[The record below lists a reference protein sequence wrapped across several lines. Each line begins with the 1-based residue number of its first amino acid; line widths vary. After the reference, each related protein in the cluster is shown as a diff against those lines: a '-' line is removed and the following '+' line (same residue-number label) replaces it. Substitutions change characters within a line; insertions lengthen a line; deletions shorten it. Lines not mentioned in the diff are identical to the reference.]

1 MTKII
6 ATLGLV
12 SDSKEKILELA
23 NAGVEIF
30 RLNFSHGSH
39 EWHKKC
45 IETIRSVKPN
55 SIIMLDTK
63 GPEIRT
69 GDIQDI
75 NGKSSFFTITKGEIL
90 KLVSTIEEQDV
101 FFEKSDTKNTKNTTN
116 TKNKKLFINHKNF
129 ANDVVVGD
137 IIALNSGLQNL
148 KVINVNTDKKIIT
161 TQVLQSGKIKSRRHV
176 NLVGKDVSLLTTTE
190 IDKSDIIFGLE
201 QGINCIAMSFV
212 RHASDIEYVKNICKQ
227 YKNKKNND
235 KTIKIYAKIETQE
248 AMNNLEEIAK
258 ISDGLMVARG
268 DLGVETPFE
277 FVPAKRKKILK
288 IGKKYNC
295 EVIVATE
302 MLESMITKPRPTRA
316 EVSDITFA
324 VWQEA
329 DYTMLSGETAAGDFP
344 VESVRVMKKV
354 IDAAIQTQ

>member
-1 MTKII
+1 MTKIV

-12 SDSKEKILELA
+12 SETKDKILALA

-55 SIIMLDTK
+55 AIIMLDTK
-63 GPEIRT
+63 GPEMRT
-69 GDIQDI
+69 GDIFDE
-75 NGKSSFFTITKGEIL
+75 NGNPTFFPITKGEIL
-90 KLVSTIEEQDV
+90 ELVSKFEEQNV
-101 FFEKSDTKNTKNTTN
+101 FLN
-116 TKNKKLFINHKNF
+116 KNKKLFINHENF
-129 ANDVVVGD
+129 ADDVTIGD
-137 IIALNSGLQNL
+137 VIALNSGLQNL
-148 KVINVNTDKKIIT
+148 KVIDVNRDTKIIT
-161 TQVLQSGKIKSRRHV
+161 TEVLQSGKIKSRRHV

-190 IDKSDIIFGLE
+190 VDKNDIIFGVE
-201 QGINCIAMSFV
+201 QGIDCIAMSFV
-212 RHASDIEYVKNICKQ
+212 RHASDIEYVQNICKK
-227 YKNKKNND
+227 YTKI
-235 KTIKIYAKIETQE
+235 IKIYAKIETQE
-248 AMNNLEEIAK
+248 AMNNLEEITE

-277 FVPAKRKKILK
+277 TVPQKRKKI
-288 IGKKYNC
+288 IAMAKKYKK

-316 EVSDITFA
+316 EVSDIALA

-329 DYTMLSGETAAGDFP
+329 DYTMLSGETAAGNFP
-344 VESVRVMKKV
+344 VESVQVMKKV
-354 IDAAIQTQ
+354 IDAAIQAK

>member
-12 SDSKEKILELA
+12 SNSKVKIKELSD
-23 NAGVEIF
+23 AGVEIF

-39 EWHKKC
+39 QWHKEC
-45 IETIRSVKPN
+45 IDTIRSVVPN
-55 SIIMLDTK
+55 ANIMLDTK
-63 GPEIRT
+63 GPEMRT
-69 GDIQDI
+69 GDIIDEKNNHASFAIEKDEILTLVTDI
-75 NGKSSFFTITKGEIL
+75 N
-90 KLVSTIEEQDV
+90 EQDV
-101 FFEKSDTKNTKNTTN
+101 FIE
-116 TKNKKLFINHKNF
+116 KNKKTLFINHKNF
-129 ANDVVVGD
+129 VYDVAIGD

-148 KVINVNTDKKIIT
+148 EVTNVDTEKNRITTRVKNSGIIT
-161 TQVLQSGKIKSRRHV
+161 SRRHV

-190 IDKSDIIFGLE
+190 VDKQDILFGLS

-212 RHASDIEYVKNICKQ
+212 RHASDIKYVQDICEKYAENNNIKNE
-227 YKNKKNND
+227 
-235 KTIKIYAKIETQE
+235 IKIYAKIETQE

-258 ISDGLMVARG
+258 STDGLMVARG

-277 FVPAKRKKILK
+277 FVPAKRKQILQT
-288 IGKKYNC
+288 GKKYDC

-329 DYTMLSGETAAGDFP
+329 DYTMLSGETAAGKFP
-344 VESVRVMKKV
+344 SESVQVMKKV
-354 IDAAIQTQ
+354 IDAAEKTK

>member
-1 MTKII
+1 MTKIV

-39 EWHKKC
+39 AWHKKC
-45 IETIRSVKPN
+45 IETIRSVQPN
-55 SIIMLDTK
+55 AVIMLDTK
-63 GPEIRT
+63 GPEMRT
-69 GDIQDI
+69 GDII
-75 NGKSSFFTITKGEIL
+75 NTNGKPSFFTITKGEVL
-90 KLVSTIEEQDV
+90 ELVSTIEEQDV
-101 FFEKSDTKNTKNTTN
+101 LFEKSD

-129 ANDVVVGD
+129 VNDVEAGD
-137 IIALNSGLQNL
+137 VIALNSGLQNL
-148 KVINVNTDKKIIT
+148 EVIEVNTDKKIIT

-176 NLVGKDVSLLTTTE
+176 NLVGKDVSLSTTTE
-190 IDKSDIIFGLE
+190 IDKHDIIFGLE
-201 QGINCIAMSFV
+201 QGIDCIAMSFV
-212 RHASDIEYVKNICKQ
+212 RHAADIEYVQNICDNFE
-227 YKNKKNND
+227 NKND
-235 KTIKIYAKIETQE
+235 KKIKIYAKIETQE

-258 ISDGLMVARG
+258 IADGLMVARG

-277 FVPAKRKKILK
+277 FVPAKRKQILK
-288 IGKKYNC
+288 TGKKYNC

-324 VWQEA
+324 VWQNA
-329 DYTMLSGETAAGDFP
+329 DYTMLSGETAAGNFP
-344 VESVRVMKKV
+344 LESVQVMKKV
-354 IDAAIQTQ
+354 IDAAIRTK